1 MANKTNDGKK
11 KGLVDKIK
19 STKVGKFM
27 FDTSLPGMT
36 YNVIQKNKKKKADAA
51 AAKAGKAAAVNAK
64 KARDKKYGEYEP
76 QTQKK
81 RKGGASGGSYSYQ
94 DFLDL

>member
-1 MANKTNDGKK
+1 MANKKNDGKK
-11 KGLVDKIK
+11 KGFVNKMR

-36 YNVIQKNKKKKADAA
+36 YNAIQARKKKKADAA
-51 AAKAGKAAAVNAK
+51 EAKAKAAAK
-64 KARDKKYGEYEP
+64 RKRDKKYGEYTP
-76 QTQKK
+76 QTQRK
-81 RKGGASGGSYSYQ
+81 RKGGANNASYSYQ

>member
-1 MANKTNDGKK
+1 MANKKNDGKK
-11 KGLVDKIK
+11 KGFVDKIK
-19 STKVGKFM
+19 STKVGKFV
-27 FDTSLPGMT
+27 FDASLPGMT
-36 YNVIQKNKKKKADAA
+36 YNAIQARKKKKADATA
-51 AAKAGKAAAVNAK
+51 ANAKKKAAAEAK

-81 RKGGASGGSYSYQ
+81 RKGGASNGGYSYQ